1 MNDKD
6 RERLRIYEEHIA
18 QLRSVANDDALN
30 KNWKLFC
37 FHEIFRA
44 LDEAL
49 AELERSE

>member
-6 RERLRIYEEHIA
+6 RERLRIYEEHIQ
-18 QLRSVANDDALN
+18 QLRDAAEDEALN
-30 KNWKLFC
+30 KEWKLFC
-37 FHEIFRA
+37 VREIFRS